1 MTARRVGYAIVS
13 VSLALGVAGCRNH
26 GGGVFGRAEA
36 STPPVARS
44 AADRAAEVAAARVLM
59 GDDDDE
65 GGGSQGTASR
75 ANGQGTSR
83 WRDTVVYVDG
93 RPTGVLRFGELPIGL
108 KPTWVDEKISAE
120 IEPGSHSPGYTI
132 RKARRYRFVDL
143 LKALGVDLK
152 KVNQLHV
159 QGPKLSQ
166 VLIVSGAELRSKTGK
181 ELMFRFGSITG
192 GKALP
197 VIPADFGNRQ
207 HFDKISSVM
216 VYIDKKPPT
225 LDEEGLVLDGK
236 ELEGVAYYGEPMRGG
251 MRIYDDDRLAAQVK
265 KKMLDELQ
273 PVGRDHGLARYSLA
287 ALLAH
292 AGIDASK
299 VVEGWVIASE
309 RRTRK
314 LSHDEIM
321 RLTVAMGDR
330 HRNEF
335 TLGSE
340 KLEGES
346 LALHSR
352 HLTAAD
358 MPQILPDEN

>member
-1 MTARRVGYAIVS
+1 MAT
-13 VSLALGVAGCRNH
+13 
-26 GGGVFGRAEA
+26 
-36 STPPVARS
+36 TTRS
-44 AADRAAEVAAARVLM
+44 AADRAAEVAAARALM
-59 GDDDDE
+59 GDDDDD
-65 GGGSQGTASR
+65 GGGSSGTSRNANAQGTA
-75 ANGQGTSR
+75 R

-93 RPTGVLRFGELPIGL
+93 KPSGLLRFGELPIAL
-108 KPTWVDEKISAE
+108 KPTWVDEQVSAE
-120 IEPGSHSPGYTI
+120 IEPGSKAPGYTT

-143 LKALGVDLK
+143 LRAIGVDLA
-152 KVNQLHV
+152 KVRELHV

-166 VLIVSGAELRSKTGK
+166 VLIVTGK
-181 ELMFRFGSITG
+181 ELRTKKGAQLMFRFGSLTG

-225 LDEEGLVLDGK
+225 LVENEGLVLDGK
-236 ELEGVAYYGEPMRGG
+236 ELDGVAYYGDPMRGG
-251 MRIYDDDRLAAQVK
+251 MRIYDDDRLVAQVK
-265 KKMLDELQ
+265 KTMLKGLQ
-273 PVGRDHGLARYSLA
+273 PATRDGGLARYRLTE
-287 ALLAH
+287 LLAH
-292 AGIDASK
+292 VGVDASN
-299 VVEGWVIASE
+299 VVEGWLIANE

-314 LSHDEIM
+314 LSRDELTK
-321 RLTVAMGDR
+321 LTVAMGDR

-335 TLGSE
+335 TIGSE

-358 MPQILPDEN
+358 VPTILPDEM